1 MSSSA
6 QHPRCQE
13 IINKISSQEIILQLA
28 GNSCC
33 LYTQMPYD
41 LLIVY
46 KVQKYFASRDC
57 LVLRLKFI
65 ACAAQPF
72 SEIYDAEIL

>member
-1 MSSSA
+1 MSSSTA
-6 QHPRCQE
+6 ARKLLTKYLPRKLSYNLQE
-13 IINKISSQEIILQLA
+13 IPVV
-28 GNSCC
+28 

-72 SEIYDAEIL
+72 SEIYDAGVL